1 VLDYNEIV
9 VSESVGGWKGN
20 EVFDKDFEGCG
31 GYLIVVDVLAAER
44 EKCGSPNDWIEE
56 LWRTGRWLKL
66 GFFCWTGKEQFVA
79 SNVEGGGDVR
89 RI

>member
-1 VLDYNEIV
+1 MLDYNERV

-44 EKCGSPNDWIEE
+44 EKCGSPND
-56 LWRTGRWLKL
+56 
-66 GFFCWTGKEQFVA
+66 
-79 SNVEGGGDVR
+79 
-89 RI
+89 